1 MTKTIRDRVLR
12 GEIVDTKKYRYI
24 LKQCQDAESQWVE
37 IRRLP
42 IVDLDTTAALDGW
55 ETVEVIR

>member
-12 GEIVDTKKYRYI
+12 GETVDTKKYRYM
-24 LKQCQDAESQWVE
+24 LKHCYDAEKQWAE

-42 IVDLDTTAALDGW
+42 LDCLDTTVAIDGW
-55 ETVEVIR
+55 ETVEVVE